1 MADESPAGGGPS
13 WTGRLAHQA
22 RARRRPL
29 GLLACGLA
37 LAVAIVYLVVVPAEA
52 AAVTGPA
59 RWVLQYAHSLC
70 WLLLAAA
77 SLGWALRASRRLV
90 SVVAWSALGCYGLFL
105 ITLLVTRPAA
115 G

>member
-1 MADESPAGGGPS
+1 MTEEPPTVGRSGFA
-13 WTGRLAHQA
+13 GRLAHQA
-22 RARRRPL
+22 RARRTPL

-37 LAVAIVYLVVVPAEA
+37 LTVAVVYLVVVPAEA

-90 SVVAWSALGCYGLFL
+90 SVLAWSALGCYGLFL
-105 ITLLVTRPAA
+105 TTLLVTRPAA